1 MIRDSVVS
9 VAELAEA
16 LQTSN
21 TGNTRPLVLLDCR
34 FNLAEPEAG
43 SQQFAAGHIP
53 GALYA
58 SLDDDLSGPVQRF
71 GGRHPLPSPEQFQ
84 AFARRMGI
92 DEETHVVVYDDQRL
106 AFAAR
111 AWWLLRYFGH
121 EAVSVLDGGLSAWQ
135 RAGLPLES
143 GAGHT
148 PAQAGDFTARAGEM
162 ATVHYD
168 SVYDR
173 VSNPPWRLVDARE
186 PARFAGHQEAIDPI
200 AGHIPGA
207 VNKPWQ
213 SATNED
219 GSLKT
224 VEELK
229 HLWRDLPSEEPLVHY
244 CGSGVT
250 ACVNLFVQHRIGRR
264 DGLLYPGSWSDW
276 CAHILYPFAE
286 QPAQSTTAE
295 PAESGNLA

>member
-1 MIRDSVVS
+1 MTRDSALS

-16 LQTSN
+16 LQAPD
-21 TGNTRPLVLLDCR
+21 TGEDRRLVVLDCR
-34 FNLAEPEAG
+34 FNLAEPGAG
-43 SQQFAAGHIP
+43 RSQYAAGHIP
-53 GALYA
+53 GAVYA

-71 GGRHPLPSPEQFQ
+71 GGRHPLPSPDQFQ
-84 AFARRMGI
+84 AFARRAGI
-92 DEETHVVVYDDQRL
+92 GAKTHVVVYDDQRL

-121 EAVSVLDGGLSAWQ
+121 DSVSVLDGGFAAWKA
-135 RAGLPLES
+135 AGQPLES
-143 GAGHT
+143 GST
-148 PAQAGDFTARAGEM
+148 PGPQAQGNFVAHSGEM
-162 ATVHYD
+162 TTVHYD
-168 SVYDR
+168 AVFEH
-173 VSNPPWRLVDARE
+173 VGNPPWRLVDARE
-186 PARFAGHQEAIDPI
+186 SSRFAGHQEPIDPL

-219 GSLKT
+219 GSLKS
-224 VEELK
+224 EAELK

-250 ACVNLFVQHRIGRR
+250 ACVNLFVQHRIGRK

-276 CAHILYPFAE
+276 CAHILYPYAE
-286 QPAQSTTAE
+286 QSA
-295 PAESGNLA
+295 PAETSVSKDLA